1 MQSGA
6 RATPE
11 HIFSHNKRC
20 VSQAAGPYGGFT
32 MVTAKKTNPR
42 LLKLIFDL
50 KAKSRDQNVGFWRDI
65 AQRLEK
71 PDRHY
76 AQVNISKLNRY
87 TKDNEI
93 VIVPGKVLG
102 TGVIDHPVT
111 VAALNFSLTAEE
123 LITAAKGQCISIEQL
138 MQTNPAGKGVRI
150 IK

>member
-1 MQSGA
+1 MKS
-6 RATPE
+6 
-11 HIFSHNKRC
+11 I
-20 VSQAAGPYGGFT
+20 
-32 MVTAKKTNPR
+32 KKTNPR

-65 AQRLEK
+65 AFRLEK

-76 AQVNISKLNRY
+76 AQVNVSKLNRY

-123 LITAAKGQCISIEQL
+123 LITAANGKCISIEQL
-138 MQTNPAGKGVRI
+138 MQTTPAGKGVRI